1 MKTLLIVLLAA
12 ATECLAAT
20 TIEVSAKFADIPPG
34 VIAPNKPES
43 LATTKGIIVYSA
55 PRVTT
60 LPSQAATIEVT
71 EKVAAPDGSV
81 VPLGITLT
89 VTPSITEKGNIAFK
103 GKTTDRGRQ
112 AQKEDESLSVLGFVV
127 REVYFKGVVTSG
139 STVLLRGGNTTSAA
153 AKAGTSAPTAGRE
166 SVIYLT
172 FKKVTPE
179 TTTKKPVTPVKS
191 TKSSGTKS
199 SSTKK
204 KSSKP

>member
-34 VIAPNKPES
+34 VVAPLRPES

-60 LPSQAATIEVT
+60 NPSQAATIEVT

-89 VTPSITEKGNIAFK
+89 ITPTLTEKGNISFK
-103 GKTTDRGRQ
+103 GKATDRGKQ
-112 AQKEDESLSVLGFVV
+112 AQTEDESLSVLGFVT
-127 REVYFKGVVTSG
+127 REVYFKGVTASG
-139 STVLLRGGNTTSAA
+139 STVLLKGGSTSSAA
-153 AKAGTSAPTAGRE
+153 AKKDSAAQTSGRE

-172 FKKVTPE
+172 FKKVTTE
-179 TTTKKPVTPVKS
+179 TAAKKPTTPAKTTKS
-191 TKSSGTKS
+191 AGTKS
-199 SSTKK
+199 SPTKK
-204 KSSKP
+204 KTSKP